1 MSAAVAVVPTAR
13 KRPAPH
19 QEARAA
25 ADANKRPRHS
35 GPRSIDEFELFE
47 VLGEGAEGVV
57 RRGHDHRTGKKVA
70 LKWIGHPDR
79 RALAMEAGCL
89 HACRGHPSIIGIQDV
104 AADPKTGDVH
114 LVLELVHGGVSLRDS
129 MWRPLSEDVVREMM
143 RQLVSAAKKIHG
155 VGFIHRDMKPENIL
169 VCPFGELKVCD
180 FGSATRQKPAGK
192 AHEASPVGT
201 LQYNSPEL
209 LDGNWYY
216 GPAVDMWGLGC
227 VMAELLAGETL
238 FQTETHEEMLD
249 EMSEL
254 RDRMTSA
261 AGKLDPEC
269 LADLSGDGRDVLTG
283 LLAFCPEKRLTAAEA
298 LEHPWFKNFKSPW
311 IHDIV

>member
-1 MSAAVAVVPTAR
+1 
-13 KRPAPH
+13 
-19 QEARAA
+19 
-25 ADANKRPRHS
+25 
-35 GPRSIDEFELFE
+35 
-47 VLGEGAEGVV
+47 
-57 RRGHDHRTGKKVA
+57 
-70 LKWIGHPDR
+70 
-79 RALAMEAGCL
+79 MEAGCL

-104 AADPKTGDVH
+104 AADPRTGDVH

-143 RQLVSAAKKIHG
+143 QQLVSAAKKIHG
-155 VGFIHRDMKPENIL
+155 VGFIHRDMKPDNIL

-192 AHEASPVGT
+192 EHEAYPVGT
-201 LQYNSPEL
+201 LQYISPEL
-209 LDGNWYY
+209 LNGNWYY
-216 GPAVDMWGLGC
+216 VPAVDMWELGC
-227 VMAELLAGETL
+227 VMAELLSGETL
-238 FQTETHEEMLD
+238 FQAETGPEMLD

-254 RDRMTSA
+254 RDRMASA

-269 LADLSGDGRDVLTG
+269 VADLSEDGRDVLTG

-311 IHDIV
+311 IHAIV

>member
-1 MSAAVAVVPTAR
+1 M
-13 KRPAPH
+13 
-19 QEARAA
+19 
-25 ADANKRPRHS
+25 
-35 GPRSIDEFELFE
+35 
-47 VLGEGAEGVV
+47 
-57 RRGHDHRTGKKVA
+57 
-70 LKWIGHPDR
+70 
-79 RALAMEAGCL
+79 
-89 HACRGHPSIIGIQDV
+89 
-104 AADPKTGDVH
+104 
-114 LVLELVHGGVSLRDS
+114 LELVHGGVTLRDS

-169 VCPFGELKVCD
+169 VCPFSELKVCD

-209 LDGNWYY
+209 FDGNWYY

-227 VMAELLAGETL
+227 VMAELLSAETL
-238 FQTETHEEMLD
+238 FQAETREEMLH

-269 LADLSGDGRDVLTG
+269 LADLSETGRDVLTG
-283 LLAFCPEKRLTAAEA
+283 LLAFCLEKRLTVEEA
-298 LEHPWFKNFKSPW
+298 LEHPWFKNFKSLW